1 MRPLPARIRMCGNDG
16 RTEVGGFCN
25 AALGSVAE
33 DLSAVASIF
42 GLCTFLSFFGLM
54 GHHLPLSRMA

>member
-1 MRPLPARIRMCGNDG
+1 MRPLPARIRMCGNNS

-33 DLSAVASIF
+33 DLSAVASILD
-42 GLCTFLSFFGLM
+42 LCTFLSFFGLM
-54 GHHLPLSRMA
+54 GHHLPLLRMA